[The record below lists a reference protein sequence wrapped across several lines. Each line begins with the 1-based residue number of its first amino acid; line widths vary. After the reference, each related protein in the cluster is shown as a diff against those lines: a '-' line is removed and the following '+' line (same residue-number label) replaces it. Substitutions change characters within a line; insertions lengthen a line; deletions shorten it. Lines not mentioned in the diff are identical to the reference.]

1 MILTKYEQS
10 GFIIETDRGFRLALD
25 IGVKKPGIITK
36 RLSTKLKTLIR
47 ENRDKVHFIEIDSW
61 KMRIKKDI

>member
-1 MILTKYEQS
+1 MDTEKNETKKL
-10 GFIIETDRGFRLALD
+10 ETGKKVYIVSSNA
-25 IGVKKPGIITK
+25 GVKKPGIITK

-61 KMRIKKDI
+61 KIRIKKAI